1 MNAISTVLSSVGS
14 FSDSTKQQYSSML
27 ALANEVLRQVN
38 DMLSFVQGEKSK
50 VERQMIQ
57 LKKIEEDI
65 STKTIA
71 YYIEMESA
79 YREYQYYSD
88 QYYSAD
94 EDMEDYY
101 RDKADAA
108 HSVYYRWSEK
118 HSHSQS
124 VQNSVEEKSAQVKQ
138 LGNAISAVSNALER
152 NSFEIRKYISLI
164 EDEASYNVQSL
175 LALVESI
182 QNYVT
187 SKEIFST
194 YAIERVSD
202 SSSASSYVSIG
213 SKKAS
218 DNSSSTDKSAAK
230 TKLKYRIKSAQTI
243 EQYLTRNGQEKPIY
257 RRFNVYAPPVKAM
270 ILQATM
276 RMGPSF
282 QQFILKQLEGVVFL
296 NAQHGFTYSA
306 TNKNGTMIRIIG
318 VNLTD
323 PAFSRNLLKHVAHH
337 IYIVNCTREAVTMN
351 NFASREAQSHI
362 HHANARIQNLSRE
375 LMTNSPNPRRRNVI
389 KPTSGSKFFAS
400 CFQAYVNQ
408 DREFLNAVKESY
420 GESYKVFSEIMKKM
434 PQD

>member
-1 MNAISTVLSSVGS
+1 
-14 FSDSTKQQYSSML
+14 
-27 ALANEVLRQVN
+27 
-38 DMLSFVQGEKSK
+38 
-50 VERQMIQ
+50 
-57 LKKIEEDI
+57 
-65 STKTIA
+65 
-71 YYIEMESA
+71 
-79 YREYQYYSD
+79 
-88 QYYSAD
+88 
-94 EDMEDYY
+94 
-101 RDKADAA
+101 
-108 HSVYYRWSEK
+108 
-118 HSHSQS
+118 
-124 VQNSVEEKSAQVKQ
+124 
-138 LGNAISAVSNALER
+138 
-152 NSFEIRKYISLI
+152 
-164 EDEASYNVQSL
+164 
-175 LALVESI
+175 
-182 QNYVT
+182 
-187 SKEIFST
+187 
-194 YAIERVSD
+194 
-202 SSSASSYVSIG
+202 
-213 SKKAS
+213 
-218 DNSSSTDKSAAK
+218 
-230 TKLKYRIKSAQTI
+230 
-243 EQYLTRNGQEKPIY
+243 
-257 RRFNVYAPPVKAM
+257 M

-375 LMTNSPNPRRRNVI
+375 IMTNSPNPRRRNVI

-434 PQD
+434 PHD